1 MSSSG
6 NSKSNT
12 RNSLTGRRRR
22 GSKLAIR
29 VEPLEGRCLMTTPG
43 FTPNQ
48 TALVSGAAAAILPPN
63 ATTQQQ
69 IDYINAVT
77 NYANDPAESPAIV
90 AATTQNQL
98 TPTEV
103 ETLLD
108 RASAATPDQ
117 TAIIAIVDR
126 GGRVL
131 GVRADAN
138 VSPAIM
144 NNTSNLVFAVDGAL
158 ALARTGAFFGNNQAP
173 LTSRT
178 IQNLSE
184 TTVTQRETDSN
195 PSIADPN
202 STLKGPG
209 TVAPVGIKGHF
220 PSGIPFTP
228 QVDLLGIE
236 FTNRDTTTKQVTD
249 PTTGAVTTITLPNR
263 FNVPD
268 QFIPSNIYNPSQGID
283 NRLTPP
289 DSYGFISGLEPNAQP
304 RGIGTLPG
312 GLPIVKVVKV
322 NGVKKTIILG
332 GIGVFYPGTT
342 GFATAENSVLNDA
355 GFDPTKPDKSS
366 EAEAV
371 AFAALGGATGAA
383 LVTGVPTTV
392 GALGGVPPVP
402 GLDLLP
408 SFTNGPNGKYNGR
421 IDLVGITLDV
431 FGPHGNQGPASLLN
445 TAKAFGVG
453 TGTVNGIDL
462 PISPSQPP
470 PATLIPPNPPVSS
483 IPNTPETQSGRIV
496 PNGWLVTPHAGG
508 NLTAADVIKIVADG
522 VGRAE
527 QTRAAIRLPINRIT
541 RMVFAVSDE
550 AGNILGLYRMP
561 DATIFSIDVAVAKAR
576 NVAYYNDAN
585 QLQPQDQVKG
595 VAPGTALTART
606 FRYLT
611 LPHFPEG
618 QDNYPAGPFSIL
630 NDGGT
635 TFAAQGATIGAPL
648 PASAFQSVQGFDAF
662 NPGTNF
668 HAKTNPAN
676 QNGVVFFPGSS
687 GLYKPINGVS
697 TLVGGLGVSGDGVDQ
712 DDVITY
718 SASLGFRP
726 GTGVTRADMVKVRGV
741 RLPYTKFNRQP
752 EI

>member
-6 NSKSNT
+6 KFESNK
-12 RNSLTGRRRR
+12 RSSFAGRRR
-22 GSKLAIR
+22 GSKLAIT
-29 VEPLEGRCLMTTPG
+29 VEPLENRCLMTTPG
-43 FTPNQ
+43 FVPNQ

-69 IDYINAVT
+69 IAYINAVT
-77 NYANDPAESPAIV
+77 TNPNDPAESPAI
-90 AATTQNQL
+90 AAVTAQNQL
-98 TPTEV
+98 TSDQV
-103 ETLLD
+103 ETLLN

-184 TTVTQRETDSN
+184 TTVTQRETNSN

-236 FTNRDTTTKQVTD
+236 FTNRDTTQKQVTN

-289 DSYGFISGLEPNAQP
+289 DSYGFVSGLEPNAQP

-312 GLPIVKVVKV
+312 GIPIVKVVNV
-322 NGVKKTIILG
+322 NGKPTTIVLG

-342 GFATAENSVLNDA
+342 GYATAENSVLNDA

-371 AFAALGGATGAA
+371 AFAALGGASGAA
-383 LVTGVPTTV
+383 LITGTTTTV
-392 GALGGVPPVP
+392 LQPLGGVLPVP

-408 SFTNGPNGKYNGR
+408 SFKNGPNGVYTGR

-431 FGPHGNQGPASLLN
+431 FGPHGNQGPAALLN
-445 TAKAFGVG
+445 AAKSFGLG
-453 TGTVNGIDL
+453 QGTVNGIDL

-470 PATLIPPNPPVSS
+470 PATLVPPHPPVSS
-483 IPNTPETQSGRIV
+483 IPNTPETRPGQIV

-576 NVAYYNDAN
+576 NVAYYNDAA

-618 QDNYPAGPFSIL
+618 QDNYPSGPFSIL

-635 TFAAQGATIGAPL
+635 TFAAKGANVGPPL

-676 QNGVVFFPGSS
+676 QNGIVFFPGSS
-687 GLYKPINGVS
+687 GLYKTINGFS